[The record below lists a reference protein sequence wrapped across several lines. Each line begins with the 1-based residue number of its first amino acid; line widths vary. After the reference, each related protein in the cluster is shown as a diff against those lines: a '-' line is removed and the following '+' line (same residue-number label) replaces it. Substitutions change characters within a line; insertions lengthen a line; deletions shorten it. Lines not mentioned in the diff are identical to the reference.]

1 MANSIGDIFK
11 KIQDFAEFAVS
22 NQDSNEVKNTQKA
35 KKTYDLY
42 KTPHA
47 EDSLKQSQRELLAK
61 FENTNVN
68 NAEESKAA
76 EKSTDSG
83 MTTEMTTKLP
93 AETAEEKSTNKP
105 ESTET
110 QESNEPFDYSN
121 WALNNQGYFYNRPFI
136 AGSQPGGAGFNN
148 SFKQDIYDEVR
159 SGDVNNFSDE
169 TKNFLSTYG
178 VGDFKTENVSD
189 KYTDRNS
196 QEYQKLN
203 AALEAGQQSTDDD
216 QDFFSNRVTD
226 YMNDP
231 NNEDAAAWKASNDI
245 SDFDFTRD
253 FYKLQTDP
261 NAVDVWKGLYTDDQL
276 MDGYVNQLGEQV
288 DPNGDGVISDQEAA
302 AFWQWTM
309 DNLKFDPFSALIDQ
323 SGYVN
328 GSQGS
333 NVYNYDALNAT
344 YYAAINELADLIEA
358 KEITANDLMSD
369 PTGLAEALPIL
380 GTTSGEAI
388 ITSDDVGK
396 IASRD
401 SEGMKDL
408 AQRLVTIQLADA
420 ATNNTGIKLDDIRDY
435 NNSNGVANYVVGDKN
450 AGLAYDTNGLVYEYQ
465 PDYIDYSDAYATDYL
480 AGNTDMMNDY
490 IGQQYMQYDPDSQSL
505 YTSNGKKV
513 SVQNAVDQIN
523 NDKIWRELWS
533 SYPSTLAY

>member
-68 NAEESKAA
+68 NAGENKAA

-93 AETAEEKSTNKP
+93 AETAEDKSTNKP

-110 QESNEPFDYSN
+110 QESSEPFDYSN

-136 AGSQPGGAGFNN
+136 AGSQPGGAGFDNP
-148 SFKQDIYDEVR
+148 FKQDIYDEVR

-169 TKNFLSTYG
+169 TKSFLSQYG
-178 VGDFKTENVSD
+178 VGDFKTENASD

-203 AALEAGQQSTDDD
+203 AALEAGQQATDDD
-216 QDFFSNRVTD
+216 PDFFSNRVTD

-309 DNLKFDPFSALIDQ
+309 DNLTFDPFSALIDQ

-435 NNSNGVANYVVGDKN
+435 NNSNGVTNYVVGDRN

-465 PDYIDYSDAYATDYL
+465 PDYIDYSDTYATDYL

-513 SVQNAVDQIN
+513 SVQNALDQIN